1 MPETLPENV
10 RAFLRDHVESYEQLE
25 LLLFLREQ
33 HALEWSMR
41 QIAERMHFPA
51 DEIDEAVRGLVVAGC
66 VVERAQPERAIRY
79 APRDEGQAA
88 AIDALA
94 AAYAARPLAIIKL
107 MNANAIER
115 VRSAAIDTFADAFVL
130 GRKKDG

>member
-1 MPETLPENV
+1 MPETLPNNV
-10 RAFLRDHVESYEQLE
+10 HGFLRDCVESYEQLE
-25 LLLFLREQ
+25 LLLFLRA
-33 HALEWSMR
+33 HAAVEWPMR
-41 QIAERMHFPA
+41 EIADRMRFPA
-51 DEIDEAVRGLVVAGC
+51 DEIDKAVRGLVAAGC
-66 VVERAQPERAIRY
+66 IAERAKPQHAIRY
-79 APRDEGQAA
+79 APRDEGQAE

-94 AAYAARPLAIIKL
+94 AAYAERPLAIIKL

>member
-1 MPETLPENV
+1 MPETLPKNV
-10 RAFLRDHVESYEQLE
+10 HAFLQECVESYEQLE

-33 HALEWSMR
+33 AAADWTLSA
-41 QIAERMHFPA
+41 IAERVRFPA
-51 DEIDEAVRGLVVAGC
+51 EEIDEAVRGLLAAGC
-66 VVERAQPERAIRY
+66 IVERTQPQRTIRY
-79 APRDEGQAA
+79 APRDEGQSE

-107 MNANAIER
+107 MNTNAIER
-115 VRSAAIDTFADAFVL
+115 VRSAAIDTFADAFIL

>member
-1 MPETLPENV
+1 MPETLPASV
-10 RAFLRDHVESYEQLE
+10 HAFLRDHIESYEQLE
-25 LLLFLREQ
+25 LLLFLRE
-33 HALEWSMR
+33 HAAVEWGIADVAERMRLPAEELEAAARSLLAAGC
-41 QIAERMHFPA
+41 IAERTEPQ
-51 DEIDEAVRGLVVAGC
+51 RS
-66 VVERAQPERAIRY
+66 IRY
-79 APRDEGQAA
+79 APRDEGQSE

>member
-10 RAFLRDHVESYEQLE
+10 RAFLREHVESYEQLE
-25 LLLFLREQ
+25 LLLFLREH
-33 HALEWSMR
+33 HALGWAMS
-41 QIAERMHFPA
+41 QVAERMRLPPE
-51 DEIDEAVRGLVVAGC
+51 EIDQAVAGLLAAGC
-66 VVERAQPERAIRY
+66 VVERAQPERTIRY

-130 GRKKDG
+130 GRKRDG

>member
-1 MPETLPENV
+1 MPDTLPESV

-25 LLLFLREQ
+25 LLLFLRT
-33 HALEWSMR
+33 HAADEWPISAL
-41 QIAERMHFPA
+41 AERVRFPA
-51 DEIDEAVRGLVVAGC
+51 EELDDAVRGLVAAGC
-66 VVERAQPERAIRY
+66 IAERTQPGRTLRY
-79 APRDEGQAA
+79 APSGEGQAE

-115 VRSAAIDTFADAFVL
+115 VRSAAMDTFADAFVL
-130 GRKKDG
+130 GRKKDD

>member
-10 RAFLRDHVESYEQLE
+10 RAFLRHHVESYEQLE
-25 LLLFLREQ
+25 LLLFLREH
-33 HALEWSMR
+33 HALGWPIS
-41 QIAERMHFPA
+41 QIAERLHFPSG
-51 DEIDEAVRGLVVAGC
+51 EIDQAVAGLVAAGC
-66 VVERAQPERAIRY
+66 VAERAQPERAIRY

-88 AIDALA
+88 AIDGLA